1 MESEI
6 KRRKNRGCTET
17 VACLHL

>member
-17 VACLHL
+17 VACLRL